1 MQKMAEEMP
10 NYLAAETLSENMT
23 KPTSEQK
30 IFGFQNPKTK
40 SAIERWG
47 DATHAACA
55 VHNFLT
61 RVSGMKVN
69 FIFFYIKHVSVF

>member
-1 MQKMAEEMP
+1 MTLSERLRVSNGPARSPDLSPKAMKKMAEEMP

-40 SAIERWG
+40 SAIER
-47 DATHAACA
+47 
-55 VHNFLT
+55 
-61 RVSGMKVN
+61 
-69 FIFFYIKHVSVF
+69 